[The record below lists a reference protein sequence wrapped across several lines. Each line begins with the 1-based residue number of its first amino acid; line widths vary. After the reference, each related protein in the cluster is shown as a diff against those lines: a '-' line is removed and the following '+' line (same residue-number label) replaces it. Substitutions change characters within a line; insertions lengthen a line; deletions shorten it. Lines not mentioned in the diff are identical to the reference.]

1 MSGMNYIET
10 AKTIKETQRDGKE
23 GPEMVSMR
31 DISLRCGVSVATFS
45 KALNNHSDISEATKQ
60 MVRAAAQEM
69 GYFPNASARALK
81 TSRSYNVGVLFVD
94 RAGNGL
100 MQDYFGSILNS
111 FKDKVESEG
120 YDLTFLNA
128 NRTNHRMTFLEH
140 SRYRGLDG
148 VVVANVDFNQEE
160 VAELIRS

>member
-1 MSGMNYIET
+1 
-10 AKTIKETQRDGKE
+10 
-23 GPEMVSMR
+23 MVSMR
-31 DISLRCGVSVATFS
+31 DISLRCGVSVATVS

-111 FKDKVESEG
+111 FSR
-120 YDLTFLNA
+120 TRW
-128 NRTNHRMTFLEH
+128 NRKATILRFSTPTGRTTE
-140 SRYRGLDG
+140 
-148 VVVANVDFNQEE
+148 
-160 VAELIRS
+160 